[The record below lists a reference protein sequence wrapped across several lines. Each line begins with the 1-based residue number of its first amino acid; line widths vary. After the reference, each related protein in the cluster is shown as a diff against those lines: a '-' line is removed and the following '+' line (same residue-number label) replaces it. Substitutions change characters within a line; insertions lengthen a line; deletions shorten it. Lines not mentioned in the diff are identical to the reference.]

1 MRINR
6 VQLLQNHNVYNT
18 RNIFDK
24 QPDNQVNNT
33 EKKNTDLIAYSK
45 NYYLMPS
52 FKGEQKNEQL
62 QNFEDYL
69 DRFYMANEG
78 QDVQYLNTRIYD
90 YYAPLSKS
98 RLMNLEFYDTM
109 DYLLKQKLT
118 MPIDERRLTNT
129 MQSTLN
135 NIFGRIYHEPP
146 SAKEFIKHLKQTKV
160 LEEPI
165 SIDEDSPQLAKILDA
180 ADQELIQSQ
189 DDLDA
194 LQKRRLSVSFTRSF
208 NNEIHRNTP
217 QIFDERRYNMMK
229 DALEQEPFLSFAKKL
244 DRIEA
249 QEKLNKDY
257 TADECANDVYNDLL
271 QKKITPF
278 ENPKI
283 YSYVSKNDEKLD
295 FLLEKLYGVEK
306 PVISEIFDNSG
317 FDKKHSVL
325 LIDPALVNNFDKLV
339 DYVQEQNI
347 DTSEIE
353 PAELRKRFSDY
364 LGTETV
370 YRGLYTE
377 NPQDLIEKL
386 NRDGNFASAFQNRQK
401 AVNAIKFFI
410 DLDEDLDATIHEK
423 ILNKIHFSDKNS
435 EFLSASSVYDVAA
448 SVPKLQGKPE
458 TPVVVI
464 KTEVPKLSLIKQEN
478 LFHAMQLHQL
488 HRVLHIGNRP
498 LPYDR
503 DMKKIEIFIPF
514 YLPTNNAEISIDTT
528 TPNLRWLDY

>member
-78 QDVQYLNTRIYD
+78 QDVQNLDTRIYD
-90 YYAPLSKS
+90 SFSPLSKS

-109 DYLLKQKLT
+109 DYLLRQKLT

-135 NIFGRIYHEPP
+135 NIFRRAYLEPP

-165 SIDEDSPQLAKILDA
+165 SIDEDSPQLAKILGA

-194 LQKRRLSVSFTRSF
+194 LQKRKLSLSFIRSF
-208 NNEIHRNTP
+208 NNEIHHNNP

-249 QEKLNKDY
+249 QERLNKDY

-306 PVISEIFDNSG
+306 PAISEKFDNSG
-317 FDKKHSVL
+317 FDKRHSVL

-370 YRGLYTE
+370 YRGLYAE

-386 NRDGNFASAFQNRQK
+386 TRDGNFASAFQNRQK

-448 SVPKLQGKPE
+448 SVPKLKDKPD

-488 HRVLHIGNRP
+488 HRVLHIGNRA